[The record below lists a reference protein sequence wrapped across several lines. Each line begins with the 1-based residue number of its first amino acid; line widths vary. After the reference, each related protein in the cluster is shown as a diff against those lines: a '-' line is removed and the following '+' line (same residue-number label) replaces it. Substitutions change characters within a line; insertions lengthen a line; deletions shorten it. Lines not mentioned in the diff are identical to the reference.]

1 MPTNGQLLMTIDVQ
15 QLLMTIDVRLLMTIN
30 GLARSTPWLQP
41 VMSSYATISGIV
53 VFAELM
59 FAGWWIGRKKT
70 DPQAIA
76 AAFWAPIGMLLAL
89 AINQPITTMISERR
103 PYMVYPELL
112 VLAQHS
118 LAFGFPSHHAVF
130 AGAITATLF
139 MVNRQLGCWAAL
151 AALVMAFA
159 RIYIAAAYPSDVLAG
174 LLLGAAVS
182 LIGFLLIRRSLVR
195 LLGAADQTIFRPL
208 ITYAPQT
215 PRTESITGT
224 S

>member
-1 MPTNGQLLMTIDVQ
+1 MPINIALLETLDVK
-15 QLLMTIDVRLLMTIN
+15 LLMTIN
-30 GLARSTPWLQP
+30 SLARSTPWLQP
-41 VMSSYATISGIV
+41 IMSSYATVLGIV

-59 FAGWWIGRKKT
+59 FAGWWVSRKKSDLRT
-70 DPQAIA
+70 VA
-76 AAFWAPIGMLLAL
+76 AALWAPIGMLLAL
-89 AINQPITTMISERR
+89 AVNQPITTAVSERR

-139 MVNRQLGCWAAL
+139 VVSRQLGCWAAL
-151 AALVMAFA
+151 AALIMAFA

-182 LIGFLLIRRSLVR
+182 LTSFLLVRRPLVR
-195 LLGAADQTIFRPL
+195 LLGIAKPTIFRAL
-208 ITYAPQT
+208 VSAT
-215 PRTESITGT
+215 PETAVADSLAERA
-224 S
+224 

>member
-1 MPTNGQLLMTIDVQ
+1 
-15 QLLMTIDVRLLMTIN
+15 
-30 GLARSTPWLQP
+30 
-41 VMSSYATISGIV
+41 
-53 VFAELM
+53 M
-59 FAGWWIGRKKT
+59 FVGWWIGRKRG
-70 DPQAIA
+70 DLRAVA
-76 AAFWAPIGMLLAL
+76 AALWTPLGMLLAL
-89 AINQPITTMISERR
+89 AVNQPITTMASERR

-182 LIGFLLIRRSLVR
+182 LISFLLVRRLVVR
-195 LLGAADQTIFRPL
+195 LLGAADRTIFRGL
-208 ITYAPQT
+208 ITT
-215 PRTESITGT
+215 KPRTVLAQSALGV
-224 S
+224 SS

>member
-1 MPTNGQLLMTIDVQ
+1 MTSNLQLLMTIDVK
-15 QLLMTIDVRLLMTIN
+15 LLMTIN

-41 VMSSYATISGIV
+41 VISSYATVSGIV

-59 FAGWWIGRKKT
+59 FVGWWIGRKRG
-70 DPQAIA
+70 DLRAVA
-76 AAFWAPIGMLLAL
+76 AALWTPLGMLLAL
-89 AINQPITTMISERR
+89 AVNQPITTMASERR

-182 LIGFLLIRRSLVR
+182 LISFLLVRRLVVR
-195 LLGAADQTIFRPL
+195 LLGAADRTIFRGL
-208 ITYAPQT
+208 ITT
-215 PRTESITGT
+215 KPRTVLAQSALGV
-224 S
+224 SS